1 MERWGRLAVVTGVV
15 FWSLGNLVVR
25 DASLDGPRLA
35 LWRYV
40 ISAGLYTAYHLR
52 RVGPLRL
59 ADAKVAAPA
68 ALAITIEIA
77 LFFTAIQRTTVA
89 NVTVIGSLVPL
100 MLAGVAV
107 KRYGERI
114 PVPVLIAAVFG
125 LAGVGAVVWG
135 SASAVRWSFTGD
147 ALAFGALVFFAAYF
161 VFAKEARQHLS
172 TISLQTY
179 TAYIGIPVLVVA
191 SFIVGGTAAPPSGA
205 EWRFPL
211 MLVALPAT
219 GHLLVNW
226 AHRYVTL
233 TFASLMALAV
243 PVLSAGGAW
252 LAFGEALNQL
262 QVIGM
267 IVVLLVLGFVVVQGE
282 RGQFKGQSDEPED
295 HSETVPA

>member
-1 MERWGRLAVVTGVV
+1 MTGVL

-25 DASLDGPRLA
+25 DAELDGPRLA
-35 LWRYV
+35 LWRY
-40 ISAGLYTAYHLR
+40 IIAAGLYTAYHLR
-52 RVGPLRL
+52 RVGPLSL
-59 ADAKVAAPA
+59 ADARVAAPA

-100 MLAGVAV
+100 VLAWVAV

-114 PVPVLIAAVFG
+114 PVPVMVAAVFG

-135 SASAVRWSFTGD
+135 SAAAVRWSLTGD
-147 ALAFGALVFFAAYF
+147 ALAVGALLFFAAYF
-161 VFAKEARQHLS
+161 VFAKEARGRLS
-172 TISLQTY
+172 TASLQTY
-179 TAYIGIPVLVVA
+179 TAIIGIPVLIIA
-191 SFIVGGTAAPPSGA
+191 SFLVGGTAAPPSGA

-219 GHLLVNW
+219 GHIMVNW

-252 LAFGEALNQL
+252 LAFGDALNGS
-262 QVIGM
+262 QVVGM
-267 IVVLLVLGFVVVQGE
+267 VVVLLVLAFVVVQGE
-282 RGQFKGQSDEPED
+282 QGRFRSAKPGGRRDLVS
-295 HSETVPA
+295 